1 MSAGRYT
8 HLVTFKQPAE
18 ALDAAGQKTITYTAA
33 FKMRVDALVLSSR
46 KAEQYDQVQTGS
58 DTVQF
63 RMPFNRKIQ
72 VDWRA
77 EWEGSEWDVRTVRDI
92 DGKRRVLEVTAE
104 RFGQ

>member
-8 HLVTFKQPAE
+8 HVVKFYKPTSTTDE
-18 ALDAAGQKTITYTAA
+18 AGQKSITYTLDCTIRA
-33 FKMRVDALVLSSR
+33 DALVLSSR
-46 KAEQYDQVQTGS
+46 KREEYDQVQTGS

-63 RMPFNRKIQ
+63 LMPYNRRIK

-77 EWEGSEWDVRTVRDI
+77 NWDGTDWDVRTVRDK
-92 DGKRRVLEVTAE
+92 DGRRRILEVTAE